1 MMGVGQAVACAWR
14 PPTASTPP
22 TRIDEAALDLVEL
35 EFEQLGGLVASRSIV
50 AVPELVEL
58 ALHHDLPLA
67 MIELSHAPLVDLMLV
82 AVVDAQPVAAGRP
95 PHVFVRASAT
105 GGSAPVE
112 TDRGWLTDAGAT

>member
-1 MMGVGQAVACAWR
+1 M
-14 PPTASTPP
+14 
-22 TRIDEAALDLVEL
+22 
-35 EFEQLGGLVASRSIV
+35 

-67 MIELSHAPLVDLMLV
+67 VIELSHAPLVDLMLV
-82 AVVDAQPVAAGRP
+82 AVLDAQPVAGRP
-95 PHVFVRASAT
+95 PRVFVRARAT